1 MLHVAGGNVGCL
13 NLISTAQ
20 LNTLHEL
27 FERFSNNILISQFM
41 NNSPMVVDIFQ
52 ADRRKDGRKYS
63 ADEANVAFSQSC
75 EWV

>member
-1 MLHVAGGNVGCL
+1 MLHVADGNVGCL

-20 LNTLHEL
+20 LNTLHKL
-27 FERFSNNILISQFM
+27 FETFSNNILLSKFM
-41 NNSPMVVDIFQ
+41 NNSPMAADIFQ
-52 ADRRKDGRKYS
+52 ADRRKDGRIYS